1 MDIGY
6 DEWVELPDIYA
17 LIQAT
22 VFKASTIAL
31 CGPHLFTLNPT
42 FTEQFWEFDHHITK
56 LFKQVPRW
64 LTPKSYEIRDKYR
77 SSVKKWLDY
86 AYDHADPNDNG
97 FVSTEWEE
105 YFGARVMRDR
115 NKDLGG
121 VDGMTREARAG
132 DDAAM
137 IWGANANLVPCVGWE
152 IIDIFLRPELLAR
165 VRAEMLK
172 IPPDLSVAAGLDMPK
187 LLANPLLQSIY
198 CEELRLRGSVMV
210 QRAPVILNFKIGHF
224 KFPENEMILASS
236 YHEHRDPTV
245 WNTKSNLYPLDT
257 FWSDRFLLYPND
269 PTSGPRIPKP
279 STSPSSSTST
289 SSSSIPKSMPQNE
302 SNDPKFTA
310 EPVNGSFIPYG
321 GGQKVCP
328 GRFYSKSQAIG
339 ATALFVSMFDVEFEK
354 GVEPVM
360 NMAYFAFGVIP
371 PLGSVPGRVRRRRV

>member
-1 MDIGY
+1 
-6 DEWVELPDIYA
+6 
-17 LIQAT
+17 
-22 VFKASTIAL
+22 
-31 CGPHLFTLNPT
+31 
-42 FTEQFWEFDHHITK
+42 
-56 LFKQVPRW
+56 

-86 AYDHADPNDNG
+86 AYDHADPNDRG
-97 FVSTEWEE
+97 FASTEWEQ
-105 YFGARVMRDR
+105 YFGSRVMRDR

-152 IIDIFLRPELLAR
+152 IIDIFLRPDLLAR
-165 VRAEMLK
+165 VRTEMSK
-172 IPPDLSVAAGLDMPK
+172 IAPDPSVAAGLDMPK

-210 QRAPVILNFKIGHF
+210 QRAPVISNFKIGPF

-245 WNTKSNLYPLDT
+245 WNTKSNLYPVDI

-269 PTSGPRIPKP
+269 PTSGPRIPK
-279 STSPSSSTST
+279 SPNSLST
-289 SSSSIPKSMPQNE
+289 SSSTTSTSIPKPNFTPSQTAGSE
-302 SNDPKFTA
+302 PKFTA

-339 ATALFVSMFDVEFEK
+339 AMALFVSMFDVEIEK
-354 GVEPVM
+354 GVEPAM
-360 NMAYFAFGVIP
+360 NMGYFAFGVIP
-371 PLGSVPGRVRRRRV
+371 PLGRVPGRVRRRRV